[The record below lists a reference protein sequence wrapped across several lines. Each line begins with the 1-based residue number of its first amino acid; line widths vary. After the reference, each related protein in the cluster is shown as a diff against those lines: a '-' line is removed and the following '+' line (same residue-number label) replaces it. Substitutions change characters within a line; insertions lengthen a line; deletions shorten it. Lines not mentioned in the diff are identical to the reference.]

1 MNEWLGLIGALAG
14 TAIGGFV
21 TYKVADQKHVFER
34 AAENERRLIGA
45 CESIHGLLSDIS
57 SQASVLN
64 MGVIGD
70 LGYSSPLRGDIL
82 KEKVQLDRLRMLV
95 DFYTP
100 SLSVDVK
107 AISDQFTIV
116 SRAVAEVLLEKNRND
131 EWKSKTVK
139 SAAFASIEITKLAQA
154 AQEKLGQLVQG
165 FLAKRFHHAQ

>member
-21 TYKVADQKHVFER
+21 TYKVADQKHAFER
-34 AAENERRLIGA
+34 ASEKERRLITA
-45 CESIHGLLSDIS
+45 CESIHGLLSEIS

-70 LGYSSPLRGDIL
+70 LGYSSPLKGDIL

-100 SLSVDVK
+100 SLGSDVK
-107 AISDQFTIV
+107 AISDQFAVV
-116 SRAVAEVLLEKNRND
+116 SRAAAEVFLEKNRND
-131 EWKSKTVK
+131 EWKSKTVE
-139 SAAFASIEITKLAQA
+139 SAAIAAIQITKLAQA
-154 AQEKLGQLVQG
+154 AQEKLGQLVQSS
-165 FLAKRFHHAQ
+165 LDKD